1 MRYCFFSVGSWEK
14 NGTLLRLRDLGSAL
28 VERGVEVSYLLDDLP
43 CNRTLKL
50 HPDARRLYVANPKS
64 FSQLLT
70 RRRVLREAAPD
81 YVHICSV
88 SPKAYLA
95 LVGTNQK
102 LIGDW
107 DEWPARRPYPPL
119 KKRVATTVDAWLRRR
134 ADLCVVA
141 SRYMQRAFREDHGLE
156 TLYLPHASFMP
167 NYPESVSPF
176 SAPTAVYMGNFYPV
190 YDQDILFDAA
200 VILKRRGLTPRIEM
214 IAGGTDLARWQRFVQ
229 EHGLTNVTMAG
240 YLTGEELWR
249 RLRHAHVLLFPLRY
263 SEVNACRCPGKI
275 FFYAQARRPVITTS
289 VGEVPE
295 VLKEKATYVSCTAEA
310 FADAIAEAMSHPVL
324 PDVDYDLDSWD
335 ARAQSLLDALHE
347 RRERTT
353 ILAPSVGVVANAD
366 RKGLA

>member
-1 MRYCFFSVGSWEK
+1 M
-14 NGTLLRLRDLGSAL
+14 L
-28 VERGVEVSYLLDDLP
+28 ERGVEVSYLLDDLP
-43 CNRTLKL
+43 YNRSLEL
-50 HPDARRLYVANPKS
+50 HPKARRLYVANPKS
-64 FSQLLT
+64 VSQLLT

-95 LVGTNQK
+95 LVGTDQK
-102 LIGDW
+102 LVGDW
-107 DEWPARRPYPPL
+107 DEWPARRPYRPL
-119 KKRVATTVDAWLRRR
+119 KKRVATTVDAWLRGR

-141 SRYMQRAFREDHGLE
+141 SRYMQRAFREDYGIE
-156 TLYLPHASFMP
+156 PLYLPHASFMP
-167 NYPESVSPF
+167 SYPDGVSPF

-190 YDQDILFDAA
+190 YDQDILFEAA
-200 VILKRRGLTPRIEM
+200 AILKQRGLTPQIEM
-214 IAGGTDLARWQRFVQ
+214 IAGGTDLARWRRFV
-229 EHGLTNVTMAG
+229 EERGLTNVTMAG

-249 RLRHAHVLLFPLRY
+249 HLRHAHVLLFPLRY

-289 VGEVPE
+289 VGEIPE
-295 VLKEKATYVSCTAEA
+295 VLKEKATYVSCTAED

-353 ILAPSVGVVANAD
+353 ILAPSAGVVANAD